1 MRALQAVLCGENPQ
15 HVLIY
20 GPPGVGKT
28 CAARLALEAAKRSE
42 GTPFGADAPFVEMDA
57 TCLRFDERA
66 IADPLFGSVH
76 DPSIR
81 GPARWG
87 KSGVPQPKEGAVTR
101 AHGGVLFLDEI
112 GEMHPVQ
119 MNKLLK
125 VLEDRVVRFDS
136 AYYDPGDEATPAYIH
151 DIFQHGL
158 PADFRLIG
166 ATTRSPRRHP
176 PGPALA
182 LYGDILPPAGARG
195 TGAGRGKTLPA
206 APAAHCPGRMPC
218 WPPATPTAPARRSTS
233 CSWRRPRR
241 GRKGAAASPA
251 RTWNTSPPVRAA
263 HACAS
268 RDRRGEMLP
277 GQVNALAV
285 SGAEVGT
292 ILRAEAVA
300 RPGHGKLRV
309 TGVVAQ
315 EEVSD
320 GRGHRLR
327 RSGTARDSA
336 EAARTALSGMG
347 VPVER
352 YDIHVNFPGGA
363 PSGRPL
369 AGLAM
374 AVAMRS
380 AIAGEPVAPDA
391 AMTGEISVTGA
402 VLSVGGVRTKVRA
415 AARAGL
421 RRVLIPWDDRDEA
434 GEGGIEVI
442 PVRTLQEALELL
454 RAPAAAHLPRRHPAR
469 RPLRLSREKR
479 LTPRP
484 GMCYTLTDRWF
495 VRRGARWHATA
506 IPRRPWER
514 ILAEAARLFLQ
525 KGYEKTSC
533 RTSWRARGCPRAP
546 FTITFLP
553 RKTSFCASASAWAR
567 KTPPPCSACW
577 TRPV

>member
-1 MRALQAVLCGENPQ
+1 MTLLLTAMQLLLTLVVGLYFFRQLRRDREAHPTRREGRAEMEHVRHLRSIRLSQPLNEAVRPRSFAEIVGQEEGVRALRAVLCGKDPQ

-42 GTPFGADAPFVEMDA
+42 GTPFAADAPFVEMDA

-76 DPSIR
+76 DPIYQGA
-81 GPARWG
+81 GPLG
-87 KSGVPQPKEGAVTR
+87 QSGVPQPKEGAVTR

-166 ATTRSPRRHP
+166 ATTRSPADIP
-176 PGPALA
+176 PALRSRCMEIFFRPLEREELA
-182 LYGDILPPAGARG
+182 QVAENA
-195 TGAGRGKTLPA
+195 
-206 APAAHCPGRMPC
+206 
-218 WPPATPTAPARRSTS
+218 ARRAG
-233 CSWRRPRR
+233 CSLSREDALLAASYADSARTAVNLVQL
-241 GRKGAAASPA
+241 AAATA
-251 RTWNTSPPVRAA
+251 RQERRDGITRADVEYVA
-263 HACAS
+263 ACS
-268 RDRRGEMLP
+268 RRTRLREPRPTRGDVP

-285 SGAEVGT
+285 SGAEVGS

-300 RPGHGKLRV
+300 RPGHGELRV

-320 GRGHRLR
+320 GRGHCLR

-363 PSGRPL
+363 LVDGPS

-402 VLSVGGVRTKVRA
+402 VLSVGGVRAKVRA

-454 RAPAAAHLPRRHPAR
+454 RAPAAAHLPATIPPAV
-469 RPLRLSREKR
+469 L
-479 LTPRP
+479 
-484 GMCYTLTDRWF
+484 
-495 VRRGARWHATA
+495 
-506 IPRRPWER
+506 
-514 ILAEAARLFLQ
+514 
-525 KGYEKTSC
+525 
-533 RTSWRARGCPRAP
+533 
-546 FTITFLP
+546 
-553 RKTSFCASASAWAR
+553 
-567 KTPPPCSACW
+567 SAC
-577 TRPV
+577 PAKNA

>member
-1 MRALQAVLCGENPQ
+1 MTLLLTAMQLLLTLVVGLYFFRQLRRDREAHPTRREGRAEMEHVRHLRSIRLSQPLNEAVRPRSFAEIVGQEEGVRALRAVLCGKDPQ

-76 DPSIR
+76 DPIYQGA
-81 GPARWG
+81 GPLG
-87 KSGVPQPKEGAVTR
+87 QSGVPQPKEGAVTR

-166 ATTRSPRRHP
+166 ATTRSPADIP
-176 PGPALA
+176 PALRSRCMEIFFRPLEREELA
-182 LYGDILPPAGARG
+182 QVAENA
-195 TGAGRGKTLPA
+195 
-206 APAAHCPGRMPC
+206 
-218 WPPATPTAPARRSTS
+218 ARRAG
-233 CSWRRPRR
+233 CSLSREDALLVASYADSARTAVNLVQL
-241 GRKGAAASPA
+241 AAATVRQEKRDGISRA
-251 RTWNTSPPVRAA
+251 DVEYVAACSRRTRLREPRPT
-263 HACAS
+263 
-268 RDRRGEMLP
+268 RGDVP

-285 SGAEVGT
+285 SGAEVGS

-300 RPGHGKLRV
+300 RPGHGELRV

-320 GRGHRLR
+320 GRGHCLR

-363 PSGRPL
+363 LVDGPS

-402 VLSVGGVRTKVRA
+402 VLSVGGVRAKVRA
-415 AARAGL
+415 AVRAGL

-454 RAPAAAHLPRRHPAR
+454 RAPAAAGLSAIVPPAV
-469 RPLRLSREKR
+469 L
-479 LTPRP
+479 
-484 GMCYTLTDRWF
+484 
-495 VRRGARWHATA
+495 
-506 IPRRPWER
+506 
-514 ILAEAARLFLQ
+514 
-525 KGYEKTSC
+525 
-533 RTSWRARGCPRAP
+533 
-546 FTITFLP
+546 
-553 RKTSFCASASAWAR
+553 
-567 KTPPPCSACW
+567 SAC
-577 TRPV
+577 PAKNA

>member
-1 MRALQAVLCGENPQ
+1 MTLLLTAMQLMLTLVVGLYFFRQLRRDREAHPTRREGRAEMEHVRHLRSIRLSQPLNEAVRPRSFTEIVGQEEGVRALRAVLCGKDPQ

-42 GTPFGADAPFVEMDA
+42 GTPFAADAPFVEMDA

-76 DPSIR
+76 DPIYQGA
-81 GPARWG
+81 GPLG
-87 KSGVPQPKEGAVTR
+87 QSGVPQPKEGAVTR

-166 ATTRSPRRHP
+166 ATTRSPADIP
-176 PGPALA
+176 PALRSRCMEIFFRPLEREELA
-182 LYGDILPPAGARG
+182 QVAENA
-195 TGAGRGKTLPA
+195 
-206 APAAHCPGRMPC
+206 
-218 WPPATPTAPARRSTS
+218 ARRAG
-233 CSWRRPRR
+233 CSLSREDALLVASYADSARTAVNLVQL
-241 GRKGAAASPA
+241 AAATVRQEKRDGISRA
-251 RTWNTSPPVRAA
+251 DVEYVAACSRRTRLREPRPT
-263 HACAS
+263 
-268 RDRRGEMLP
+268 RGDVP

-285 SGAEVGT
+285 SGAEVGS

-300 RPGHGKLRV
+300 RPGHGELRV

-320 GRGHRLR
+320 GRGHCLR

-363 PSGRPL
+363 LVDGPS

-402 VLSVGGVRTKVRA
+402 VLSVGGVRAKVRA

-454 RAPAAAHLPRRHPAR
+454 RAPAAAGLSAIVPPAV
-469 RPLRLSREKR
+469 L
-479 LTPRP
+479 
-484 GMCYTLTDRWF
+484 
-495 VRRGARWHATA
+495 
-506 IPRRPWER
+506 
-514 ILAEAARLFLQ
+514 
-525 KGYEKTSC
+525 
-533 RTSWRARGCPRAP
+533 
-546 FTITFLP
+546 
-553 RKTSFCASASAWAR
+553 
-567 KTPPPCSACW
+567 SAC
-577 TRPV
+577 PAKNA

>member
-1 MRALQAVLCGENPQ
+1 MTLLLTAMQLLLTLVVGLYFFRQLRRDREARPTRREGRAEMEHVRHLRSIRLSQPLNEAVRPKSFAEIVGQEEGVRALRAVLCGKDPQ

-76 DPSIR
+76 DPIYQGA
-81 GPARWG
+81 GPLG
-87 KSGVPQPKEGAVTR
+87 QSGVPQPKEGAVTR

-136 AYYDPGDEATPAYIH
+136 AYYDPGDEATPTYIH

-166 ATTRSPRRHP
+166 ATTRSPADIP
-176 PGPALA
+176 PALRSRCMEIFFRPLEREELA
-182 LYGDILPPAGARG
+182 QVAENA
-195 TGAGRGKTLPA
+195 
-206 APAAHCPGRMPC
+206 
-218 WPPATPTAPARRSTS
+218 ARRAG
-233 CSWRRPRR
+233 CSLSREDALLVASYADSARTAVNLVQL
-241 GRKGAAASPA
+241 AAATA
-251 RTWNTSPPVRAA
+251 RQERRDGITRADVEYVA
-263 HACAS
+263 ACS
-268 RDRRGEMLP
+268 RRTRLREPRPTRGDVP

-363 PSGRPL
+363 LVDGPS

-402 VLSVGGVRTKVRA
+402 VLSVGGVRAKVRA

-454 RAPAAAHLPRRHPAR
+454 RAPAAAHLPA
-469 RPLRLSREKR
+469 
-479 LTPRP
+479 
-484 GMCYTLTDRWF
+484 
-495 VRRGARWHATA
+495 A
-506 IPRRPWER
+506 IPPAV
-514 ILAEAARLFLQ
+514 L
-525 KGYEKTSC
+525 
-533 RTSWRARGCPRAP
+533 
-546 FTITFLP
+546 
-553 RKTSFCASASAWAR
+553 
-567 KTPPPCSACW
+567 SAC
-577 TRPV
+577 PAKNA

>member
-1 MRALQAVLCGENPQ
+1 MTLLLTAMQLLLTLVVGLYVFRQLRRDREAHPTRREGRAEMEHVRHLRSIRLSQPLNEAVRPRSFAEIVGQEEGVRALRAVLCGKDPQ

-42 GTPFGADAPFVEMDA
+42 GTPFAADAPFVEMDA

-76 DPSIR
+76 DPIYQGA
-81 GPARWG
+81 GPLG
-87 KSGVPQPKEGAVTR
+87 QSGVPQPKEGAVTR

-166 ATTRSPRRHP
+166 ATTRSPADIP
-176 PGPALA
+176 PALRSRCMEIFFRPLEREELA
-182 LYGDILPPAGARG
+182 QVAENA
-195 TGAGRGKTLPA
+195 
-206 APAAHCPGRMPC
+206 
-218 WPPATPTAPARRSTS
+218 ARRAG
-233 CSWRRPRR
+233 CSLSREDALLAASYADSARTAVNLVQL
-241 GRKGAAASPA
+241 AAATVRQEKRDGISRA
-251 RTWNTSPPVRAA
+251 DVEYVAACSRRTRLREPRPT
-263 HACAS
+263 
-268 RDRRGEMLP
+268 RGDVP

-285 SGAEVGT
+285 SGAEVGS

-300 RPGHGKLRV
+300 RPGHGELRV

-320 GRGHRLR
+320 GRGHCLR

-363 PSGRPL
+363 LVDGPS

-454 RAPAAAHLPRRHPAR
+454 RAPAAAGLSAIVPPAV
-469 RPLRLSREKR
+469 L
-479 LTPRP
+479 
-484 GMCYTLTDRWF
+484 
-495 VRRGARWHATA
+495 
-506 IPRRPWER
+506 
-514 ILAEAARLFLQ
+514 
-525 KGYEKTSC
+525 
-533 RTSWRARGCPRAP
+533 
-546 FTITFLP
+546 
-553 RKTSFCASASAWAR
+553 
-567 KTPPPCSACW
+567 SAC
-577 TRPV
+577 PAKNA

>member
-1 MRALQAVLCGENPQ
+1 
-15 HVLIY
+15 
-20 GPPGVGKT
+20 
-28 CAARLALEAAKRSE
+28 
-42 GTPFGADAPFVEMDA
+42 
-57 TCLRFDERA
+57 
-66 IADPLFGSVH
+66 
-76 DPSIR
+76 
-81 GPARWG
+81 
-87 KSGVPQPKEGAVTR
+87 
-101 AHGGVLFLDEI
+101 
-112 GEMHPVQ
+112 MHPVQ

-136 AYYDPGDEATPAYIH
+136 AYYDPGDEATPTYIH

-166 ATTRSPRRHP
+166 ATTRSPADIP
-176 PGPALA
+176 PALRSRCMEIFFRPLEREELAQVAENAAQRAGCSLSREDA
-182 LYGDILPPAGARG
+182 LLTASYADSAR
-195 TGAGRGKTLPA
+195 TAVNLVQLA
-206 APAAHCPGRMPC
+206 A
-218 WPPATPTAPARRSTS
+218 ATARQE
-233 CSWRRPRR
+233 RR
-241 GRKGAAASPA
+241 GGITRADVEYVAACSR
-251 RTWNTSPPVRAA
+251 RTRLREPRPT
-263 HACAS
+263 
-268 RDRRGEMLP
+268 RGDVP

-363 PSGRPL
+363 LVDGPS

-402 VLSVGGVRTKVRA
+402 VLSVGGVRAKVRA

-454 RAPAAAHLPRRHPAR
+454 RAPAAAHLPA
-469 RPLRLSREKR
+469 
-479 LTPRP
+479 
-484 GMCYTLTDRWF
+484 
-495 VRRGARWHATA
+495 A
-506 IPRRPWER
+506 IPPAV
-514 ILAEAARLFLQ
+514 L
-525 KGYEKTSC
+525 
-533 RTSWRARGCPRAP
+533 
-546 FTITFLP
+546 
-553 RKTSFCASASAWAR
+553 
-567 KTPPPCSACW
+567 SAC
-577 TRPV
+577 PAKNA

>member
-1 MRALQAVLCGENPQ
+1 MTLLLTAMQLMLTLVVGLYFFRQLRRDREARPTRREGRAEMEHVRHLRSIRLSQPLNEAVRPRSFAEIVGQEEGVRALRAVLCGKDPQ

-42 GTPFGADAPFVEMDA
+42 GTPFAEDAPFVEMDA

-76 DPSIR
+76 DPIYQGA
-81 GPARWG
+81 GPLG
-87 KSGVPQPKEGAVTR
+87 QSGVPQPKEGAVTR

-166 ATTRSPRRHP
+166 ATTRSPADIP
-176 PGPALA
+176 PALRSRCMEIFFRP
-182 LYGDILPPAGARG
+182 LERG
-195 TGAGRGKTLPA
+195 ELAQVA
-206 APAAHCPGRMPC
+206 ENAAHRAGCSLSRED
-218 WPPATPTAPARRSTS
+218 ALLTASYADSARTAVNLVQL
-233 CSWRRPRR
+233 
-241 GRKGAAASPA
+241 AAATA
-251 RTWNTSPPVRAA
+251 RQEKRGGITRADVEYVA
-263 HACAS
+263 ACS
-268 RDRRGEMLP
+268 RRTRLREPRPTRGDVP

-285 SGAEVGT
+285 SGAEVGS

-363 PSGRPL
+363 LVDGPS

-402 VLSVGGVRTKVRA
+402 VLSVGGVRAKVRA

-454 RAPAAAHLPRRHPAR
+454 RAPAAAGLSAIVPPAV
-469 RPLRLSREKR
+469 L
-479 LTPRP
+479 
-484 GMCYTLTDRWF
+484 
-495 VRRGARWHATA
+495 
-506 IPRRPWER
+506 
-514 ILAEAARLFLQ
+514 
-525 KGYEKTSC
+525 
-533 RTSWRARGCPRAP
+533 
-546 FTITFLP
+546 
-553 RKTSFCASASAWAR
+553 
-567 KTPPPCSACW
+567 SAC
-577 TRPV
+577 PAKNA